1 MTNKS
6 QSFNTSFSNKM
17 TIYKRIPCLH
27 QYNPRIVIIF
37 DHINQKRLIM
47 LWIFITLGVL
57 ILFTMVA
64 YNRFIR
70 LRNQADQAFSTI
82 DVMAKKRYDLIPNLV
97 AAVEKYMQHERGTLI
112 EITEMRAK
120 AMQGN
125 LSPNDRV
132 DLENK
137 ITRTLGN
144 IQVAVEN
151 YPELKASE
159 NFQQLQGSLN
169 EVEEQLSAAR
179 RAYNASVTEYNNSV
193 QLFPS
198 NVFAMVFNFRSRK
211 WLETPEEERKNVDVK
226 KLFNS

>member
-1 MTNKS
+1 M
-6 QSFNTSFSNKM
+6 
-17 TIYKRIPCLH
+17 L
-27 QYNPRIVIIF
+27 IF
-37 DHINQKRLIM
+37 EIINQKDRIM
-47 LWIFITLGVL
+47 LWIIAALGFL
-57 ILFTMVA
+57 ILSTVVA
-64 YNRFIR
+64 YNRFVR

-97 AAVEKYMQHERGTLI
+97 AAVEKYMQHERGTLT
-112 EITEMRAK
+112 EITEMRAR
-120 AMQGN
+120 ALQGN
-125 LSPNDRV
+125 LSPNERV

-151 YPELKASE
+151 YPDLKASE
-159 NFQQLQGSLN
+159 NFRQLQGSLN

-179 RAYNASVTEYNNSV
+179 RAYNAAITDYNNAV

-198 NVFAMVFNFRSRK
+198 NVFALVFHFRSRN

>member
-17 TIYKRIPCLH
+17 TIYKRIPCLQ

>member
-1 MTNKS
+1 
-6 QSFNTSFSNKM
+6 
-17 TIYKRIPCLH
+17 
-27 QYNPRIVIIF
+27 
-37 DHINQKRLIM
+37 M

>member
-17 TIYKRIPCLH
+17 TIYKRIPCLQ

-112 EITEMRAK
+112 EITEMRAI